1 MIADHPDTRIL
12 SHPLPS
18 SHGLVAAFWKHHP
31 LADQTASSLVAATLA
46 FQAATQSAFVKL
58 TPAGN
63 YQIAQRGGQAQWAG
77 DALGRRSFLSRAIQT
92 PEDWAGVL
100 NTPVLTVLE
109 LEMVNAAQQVRQALA
124 PEVPLLVTVFSPVT
138 QALMLAGAPTLQA
151 HLRHAPQAVQAALAS
166 LSTNTLALLE
176 AYRQVGVS
184 GVYLACQ
191 HLADAVLPEAL
202 YLQHAHQWD
211 AQIMAACA
219 GFEFNLLHL
228 HGEGI
233 HLHALPRSG
242 PWSVHYELH
251 PSNPSP
257 EDYRA
262 ACNWPAVLGLPL
274 ELWQRPQALAG
285 EIEQL
290 LTRFGQPGALLSNAC
305 VLPLAVSEAH
315 IASWVRQVRQLHQA
329 LPPTFDEPGVFAR
342 FAYWAHRQPER
353 EAVLEDASGRSWTYG
368 ELHAKA
374 LQLAAVLAHAPE
386 QPVAVMLPAGG
397 DLAAAFL
404 GALAC
409 GRPYVPLDPDFPAER
424 NQLILEQAGATELLC
439 WATSPA
445 VPGGLRRIH
454 VDALPPPQD
463 MARSNLP
470 PQVARQGGAASIA
483 YIVYTSGSTGQPK
496 GVFQN
501 QRGLLH
507 DVDQYTQAAGLGPQ
521 DRLSWLYSPSVNGAI
536 RDIYAA
542 LLNGAS
548 LVSLDARRLGLRALG
563 EALAR
568 HRVSVLHA
576 IPPLLRAFLQSE
588 PPAQLLVS
596 VRLAYVA
603 GDRFFS
609 SDLAMFWRHFPTA
622 CQIYNGIGST
632 ECATLY
638 RHWLVDKARLDEVA
652 LVPAGY
658 TIPERETRLL
668 GSNGQPVALGE
679 VGEVEV
685 CSRFIA
691 LGYWRQPELTQAC
704 FVPDAQR
711 PGWRRLLTGDLARE
725 RADGLLEFVGRK
737 DGQLKIRGH
746 RVEPGAVEAALRQLP
761 DVQDVAVLRTGSA
774 HTPELSAW
782 LVGRARPAATL
793 REQLGQ
799 RLPAAQVP
807 THFYWLKR
815 IPRLANFK
823 TDQRALEQLAPSAQE
838 GVEPAQQ
845 MQHTLANDLVERC
858 WLSAL
863 HRLEPVDPQASF
875 ADLGGDSL
883 AALNLLVAVEQA
895 LGREIPARLAHAR
908 QSLAGLRAELDASE
922 DVALGTA
929 QAPSSQLLFVV
940 DARKN
945 GYPGLLALAQALP
958 PRLRLLRLIVPALA
972 EPSGLDHASPAD
984 LGVQVVRQILA
995 IQTAQGEVGQ
1005 AVHLLG
1011 LSSGGRIAFEAACLL
1026 ETQGIRVGS
1035 LVVGDL
1041 GPRWPDARFR
1051 HPRCPAALQL
1061 WRWRAGVLLREF
1073 LQPRDRPCTWQE
1085 RRARVRERFQIQLQA
1100 QSWQPKRFGCTLTL
1114 LKAEQEPRRKHLP
1127 PDLGWQAHAACVQLR
1142 SLACTHSALLA
1153 PAQLPEVC
1161 QILLTLTAQPVPV
1174 LPPASELAAAAWRRS
1189 PSSSEGS
1196 FRPA

>member
-1 MIADHPDTRIL
+1 
-12 SHPLPS
+12 
-18 SHGLVAAFWKHHP
+18 
-31 LADQTASSLVAATLA
+31 LVAATLA
-46 FQAATQSAFVKL
+46 FQAATQSAFVKF

-63 YQIAQRGGQAQWAG
+63 YQIAQRGGQAQWCG

-92 PEDWAGVL
+92 PEDWAGL
-100 NTPVLTVLE
+100 RQQPVLTALE
-109 LEMVNAAQQVRQALA
+109 LDMVSAAQQVRQALP
-124 PEVPLLVTVFSPVT
+124 PEVPLLATVFSPVT
-138 QALMLAGAPTLQA
+138 QALMLAGPETLQA
-151 HLRHAPQAVQAALAS
+151 HCHHAPQAVQAALAC
-166 LSTNTLALLE
+166 LSASTLALLA

-191 HLADAVLPEAL
+191 HLADAVLPQAL
-202 YLQHAHQWD
+202 YVQQAQQWD
-211 AQIMAACA
+211 EQIMAACA

-233 HLHALPRSG
+233 HLHTLPREG
-242 PWSVHYELH
+242 RWWVHYELH

-257 EDYRA
+257 ELYRA
-262 ACNWPAVLGLPL
+262 ACHWPAVLGLPVA
-274 ELWQRPQALAG
+274 LWQNTQALPA
-285 EIEQL
+285 EIERL
-290 LTRFGQPGALLSNAC
+290 LARFGQPGALLSAAC
-305 VLPLAVSEAH
+305 VLPLDVPEAQ
-315 IASWVRQVRQLHQA
+315 IATWVQQTQQLAQQ
-329 LPPTFDEPGVFAR
+329 PPQQPAQTRAPTLGESGVFAR
-342 FAYWAHRQPER
+342 FAHWAQQQPER
-353 EAVLEDASGRSWTYG
+353 VAVLEHASGRCWTYG

-439 WATSPA
+439 WAASPV

-454 VDALPPPQD
+454 VDALPPPP
-463 MARSNLP
+463 APATPP
-470 PQVARQGGAASIA
+470 PQAALQGGANSIA
-483 YIVYTSGSTGQPK
+483 YILYTSGSTGRPK

-507 DVDQYTQAAGLGPQ
+507 DVDQYTQAASLGPQ
-521 DRLSWLYSPSVNGAI
+521 DCLSWLYSPSVNGAI
-536 RDIYAA
+536 RDLYAA
-542 LLNGAS
+542 LLNGAR

-563 EALAR
+563 EALAQ

-588 PPAQLLVS
+588 PPAPLLAS

-609 SDLAMFWRHFPTA
+609 SDLAMFERHFPAA

-638 RHWLVDKARLDEVA
+638 RHWLVDKTRLGEAA

-658 TIPERETRLL
+658 AIPERETRLL
-668 GSNGQPVALGE
+668 GQDGQPVALGE

-711 PGWRRLLTGDLARE
+711 PGWRRFLTGDLARE

-761 DVQDVAVLRTGSA
+761 GVQDAAVLRTGSA
-774 HTPELSAW
+774 QAPELSAW
-782 LVGRARPAATL
+782 LVGTARPAATL

-807 THFYWLKR
+807 AHFYWLER

-823 TDQRALEQLAPSAQE
+823 TDQRALEQLAQSAQNSHSAPTKE
-838 GVEPAQQ
+838 LLRQPAHPQAQ
-845 MQHTLANDLVERC
+845 PAWPAPLSDLVERC

-863 HRLEPVDPQASF
+863 KRCEPVDPQTSF

-883 AALNLLVAVEQA
+883 AALNLLVALEQA
-895 LGREIPARLAHAR
+895 FGREMPAQLAHAR
-908 QSLAGLRAELDASE
+908 QSLAGLRADLGADARADLAAGLS
-922 DVALGTA
+922 ANLSASLSLGLGT
-929 QAPSSQLLFVV
+929 PLPVSSQLLFVV
-940 DARKN
+940 GGRQNA
-945 GYPGLLALAQALP
+945 YPGLLALAQALP
-958 PRLRLLRLIVPALA
+958 PQLRLQRLILPALA
-972 EPSGLDHASPAD
+972 QPSGLDHAFPPDFGAQAVS
-984 LGVQVVRQILA
+984 QILA
-995 IQTAQGEVGQ
+995 IQAAQAAVGQ
-1005 AVHLLG
+1005 PVHLLG
-1011 LSSGGRIAFEAACLL
+1011 LSFGGRIAFEAACLL
-1026 ETQGIRVGS
+1026 EAQGLPVAS

-1041 GPRWPDARFR
+1041 GPLWPDARFK
-1051 HPRCPAALQL
+1051 HPRWPAALRL
-1061 WRWRAGVLLREF
+1061 WRWRVGVLREA
-1073 LQPRDRPCTWQE
+1073 LSGAARRSGSE
-1085 RRARVRERFQIQLQA
+1085 RCALVRERLQSQRQA
-1100 QSWQPKRFGCTLTL
+1100 QRWQPQRFGGTLTL
-1114 LKAEQEPRRKHLP
+1114 LKAEQEPWREHLP
-1127 PDLGWQAHAACVQLR
+1127 PDLGWQPHAARVQLR
-1142 SLACTHSALLA
+1142 SLACAHTALLA
-1153 PAQLPEVC
+1153 PAQLPEIC
-1161 QILLTLTAQPVPV
+1161 QILLALTAAP
-1174 LPPASELAAAAWRRS
+1174 AAA
-1189 PSSSEGS
+1189 
-1196 FRPA
+1196 